1 MLLVMD
7 PVEHGI
13 YGLTGVIHDD
23 YRSEVIGKQELGWGC
38 RRIYL
43 RLVDDRAKPEG
54 ARRKPTL
61 TCTVIVPDNLG
72 NHLAYRREMW
82 SRIQN
87 GGSLEDIII
96 Q

>member
-1 MLLVMD
+1 MLLAID

-13 YGLTGVIHDD
+13 YGHTGAVHDD
-23 YRSEVIGKQELGWGC
+23 YRSEITGKQELGGGC

-54 ARRKPTL
+54 AKRKPTL
-61 TCTVIVPDNLG
+61 ACTVIVPDNLE
-72 NHLAYRREMW
+72 NHLAYRREIW
-82 SRIQN
+82 RRIQN

-96 Q
+96 